1 MIHFFLLFLDS
12 VKRASEIMNPFPTF
26 KKTLLCIRGKY
37 LTTNHNS
44 IFLIKVFFL
53 CYWKLAKKFQN
64 NYFRI
69 AMWRWY
75 ESRNRID
82 REVEICFFSGYHGP

>member
-44 IFLIKVFFL
+44 IFLIVTESWQKSFKTIIFASL
-53 CYWKLAKKFQN
+53 CGDDMKAG
-64 NYFRI
+64 I
-69 AMWRWY
+69 
-75 ESRNRID
+75 
-82 REVEICFFSGYHGP
+82 G